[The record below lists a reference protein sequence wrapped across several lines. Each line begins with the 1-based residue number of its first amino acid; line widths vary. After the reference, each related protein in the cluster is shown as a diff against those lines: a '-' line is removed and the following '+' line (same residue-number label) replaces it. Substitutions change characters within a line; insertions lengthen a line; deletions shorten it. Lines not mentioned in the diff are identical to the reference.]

1 MFISNVEVNS
11 KRKLKGV
18 VSGEEG
24 SDEGKNRSIIFRCE
38 PCTALILESYMH
50 IVTLLKICF
59 KFFNPTD
66 SFRTAQVMPFPCRLY
81 HK

>member
-18 VSGEEG
+18 VSGEQG
-24 SDEGKNRSIIFRCE
+24 SEEGKNWSIIFHCE
-38 PCTALILESYMH
+38 PYTTLILENYMH

-66 SFRTAQVMPFPCRLY
+66 SFRPTQVMPFPCSLC